1 MKTDKKIFNLIII
14 VSLFIIGGIITND
27 KEINNNPFIL
37 TVQAEEDKEEET
49 DEKDEKDESEAQN
62 EAEKEAEKVDE
73 DNESPFKYVNDTGQ
87 LQVQTTGDDL
97 QADIYV
103 VIKDEEGI
111 ERTIYVSPYRDSKNE
126 QRIVAGTYTIKEI
139 YLLNEDYKDAYD
151 FKHNEKLIVFPDEKV
166 FFDIEVIEVKE
177 TKKNELL
184 LDDNELEEE
193 EQIEEVEDNEDNIQE
208 EEAEKSGISRITILI
223 IGVLGVL
230 AVLVY
235 GILKYF
241 GFLNKQ

>member
-1 MKTDKKIFNLIII
+1 MKTYKKIFNLIII
-14 VSLFIIGGIITND
+14 VSLFIVGGIMIND
-27 KEINNNPFIL
+27 KTINNNPFIL
-37 TVQAEEDKEEET
+37 TVRAEEDSEEEK

-62 EAEKEAEKVDE
+62 EAEEEAEKVDE
-73 DNESPFKYVNDTGQ
+73 DNENPFKYVNDTGQ

-103 VIKDEEGI
+103 VIKDEAGV

-126 QRIVAGTYTIKEI
+126 QRIVAGTHTVKEI

-151 FKHNEKLIVFPDEKV
+151 FKHNDKLIVFPDEKV

-184 LDDNELEEE
+184 LDDNELEETE
-193 EQIEEVEDNEDNIQE
+193 EQIEEVEHNEDNTQE
-208 EEAEKSGISRITILI
+208 EAKKSGVSRIAILI

-230 AVLVY
+230 GVLIY

-241 GFLNKQ
+241 GFLNK

>member
-1 MKTDKKIFNLIII
+1 MKTQKKLFNLIIV
-14 VSLFIIGGIITND
+14 VSLFVIGGIITNN
-27 KEINNNPFIL
+27 KTINNNPFIL
-37 TVQAEEDKEEET
+37 TVRAEEDSEEET
-49 DEKDEKDESEAQN
+49 DESEAQN

-103 VIKDEEGI
+103 VIKDEEGV

-151 FKHNEKLIVFPDEKV
+151 FKHNDKLIVFPDEKV

-184 LDDNELEEE
+184 LDDNELEETE
-193 EQIEEVEDNEDNIQE
+193 EQIEEVEDNTQ

-230 AVLVY
+230 GVLIY